1 MSIKTKLLASFGTI
15 IFILIV
21 LATYSSIQI
30 SKVNDDYSYLID
42 DRVHKVVEVG
52 KIQNASSLQGLYLRS
67 YVLRQSDEDLEK
79 LYEQRKIVAETVEK
93 IESLFRDASMI
104 EQFKIVKEQQ
114 QLYSEYVDQ
123 VIDYVDKKQLD
134 EAYDVLF
141 NNAVPANVA
150 IQDAINT
157 IIDFQT
163 EQMNT
168 TKADTTSHAEIS
180 IIIQIVIAALSAI
193 VSILLT
199 IIIVRNISAPLNKLT
214 KAAQVMATGNLRE
227 EDVSVKTKDE
237 INDLAQAFN
246 TMKNNLAHLIGN
258 VSANVSQTTAAAEQ
272 LAASTQEIAHASKDV
287 ANSVE
292 LLANNGSKAAATGQE
307 CAAATDDTAKGVGR
321 IAEAA
326 QTLLEQTIN
335 TRSISEEGGKTIKTV
350 EQQMKVIQQ
359 SSYETKEK
367 IRHLSSQ
374 SAEIE
379 NITNVITNIT
389 EQTNLLALNA
399 AIEAA
404 RAGEHGKGFSVVADE
419 VRKLAEESKNSA
431 QKIIELTS
439 QIQTGTKEVENSVNL
454 TVQNVDQ
461 GVEYLQDAQ
470 VAFNDILDAITTM
483 SSQIEEISA
492 STEEISASTEEVAAS
507 VSEMANLAN
516 HAAEQSN
523 TVYASVEE
531 QTASLNEINDV
542 AKSLSD
548 GARMLQE
555 EVSQFK
561 VLS

>member
-168 TKADTTSHAEIS
+168 TKVDTTSHAEIS

-214 KAAQVMATGNLRE
+214 KAAQVMATGDLRE

>member
-214 KAAQVMATGNLRE
+214 KAAQVMATGDLRE

>member
-168 TKADTTSHAEIS
+168 TKVDTTSHAERS

-214 KAAQVMATGNLRE
+214 KAAQVMATGDLRE